1 MIATATATVGTV
13 AKEWFASW
21 FDSEHYHRLYAHR
34 DDREAFSFIDRVIA
48 RLQPAA
54 GADVLDL
61 GCGSGR
67 HARRLA
73 SHGFRVTGLDLSA
86 ESLALA
92 RMRSSAGPGSGSGSG
107 SESRAALRFVR
118 QDMRQPFGD
127 ESFDHVFSLFT
138 SFGYFEDPGDHL
150 TVIRNM
156 AASLR
161 AGGGLV
167 LDYLNVRHAERHLV
181 ADETVARDGA
191 MYRIKRWSDTEAI
204 YKRIAIDAFNGRG
217 MPAPALPLAPA
228 PLVHVERVAKLTL
241 EDFRFLFALSGLR
254 IEDIYGDYQL
264 TPFDA
269 ESSPRLIVFARKAA
283 GEVLP
288 DAADRLGRHAQ
299 V

>member
-1 MIATATATVGTV
+1 MIATATVGT
-13 AKEWFASW
+13 ADQEWFASW

-34 DDREAFSFIDRVIA
+34 DDREAFSFIDRLIA
-48 RLQPAA
+48 RLRPAA
-54 GADVLDL
+54 GAEVLDL

-92 RMRSSAGPGSGSGSG
+92 RKRAGSGSGSSG
-107 SESRAALRFVR
+107 AVRFVR

-127 ESFDHVFSLFT
+127 EAFDHVFSLFT
-138 SFGYFEDPGDHL
+138 SFGYFEDPADHL

-161 AGGGLV
+161 AGGELV

-181 ADETVARDGA
+181 PEETVARDGA
-191 MYRIKRWSDTEAI
+191 SYRLTRWSDTEAI
-204 YKRIAIDAFNGRG
+204 YKRIAIEAIEAIDDRSW
-217 MPAPALPLAPA
+217 PALLAYT
-228 PLVHVERVAKLTL
+228 ERVAKLTL
-241 EDFRFLFALSGLR
+241 DDFRLLFALSGLR
-254 IEDIYGDYQL
+254 IEGVYGDYQL
-264 TPFDA
+264 SPFDID
-269 ESSPRLIVFARKAA
+269 SSPRLILLARRPAR
-283 GEVLP
+283 EVLA
-288 DAADRLGRHAQ
+288 DAADGLGRHAQ